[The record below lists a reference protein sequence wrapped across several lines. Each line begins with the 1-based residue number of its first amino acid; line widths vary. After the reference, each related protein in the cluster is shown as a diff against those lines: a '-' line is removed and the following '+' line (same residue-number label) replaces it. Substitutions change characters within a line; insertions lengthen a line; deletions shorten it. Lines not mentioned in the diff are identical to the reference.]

1 MRILIVSQ
9 YYWPE
14 SFQINDIARAMVAKG
29 VQVEVL
35 TGQPNYPA
43 GEVFEGYSAW
53 GCKSETHEG
62 VAIHRIPLLP
72 RGSGAFG
79 LALNY
84 LSYVLSGLLIA
95 PFVLR
100 RKKYD
105 VIFVYGLSPIL
116 QAIPA
121 ILLGW
126 LFACPKVLWVQDLW
140 PDSLSATGY
149 VKNARVLKAV
159 EYVVRFIYRR
169 MDLLLVQ
176 SEAFIAPVSALA
188 GGTPVRYHP
197 NSVDDSFSRPATESV
212 PNVAGLDKGFS
223 VMFAGNIGRAQAV
236 EVILEAA
243 TLLRQVSDIHF
254 VVMGDGSMRPWMVEQ
269 QAERELRNLHLPGR
283 FPVENMPAFMQ
294 RASVLLVTLADED
307 IFRLTVPSKVQ
318 AYLAAGRPIIACLN
332 GEGAR
337 LVAQAEAGLTVPAQ
351 DAKALAAAVLR
362 LYRMAPEE
370 RAVMGRQATQF
381 HEKNFSHN
389 MLVDRLVGMLSFG
402 KNTLTTP
409 GIIP

>member
-1 MRILIVSQ
+1 MRVLIVSQ

-14 SFQINDIARAMVAKG
+14 SFQINDIAKVMAAKG

-43 GEVFEGYSAW
+43 GEVFNGYSAW

-62 VAIHRIPLLP
+62 VVIHRIPLRP
-72 RGSGAFG
+72 RGNGVLN
-79 LALNY
+79 LAINY
-84 LSYVLSGLLIA
+84 LSYVLSGLFVA

-100 RKKYD
+100 KMKYD

-121 ILLGW
+121 IFLGW
-126 LFACPKVLWVQDLW
+126 LHTCPKVLWVQDLW
-140 PDSLSATGY
+140 PESLSATGY
-149 VKNARVLKAV
+149 VKNAKVLKAV

-176 SEAFIAPVSALA
+176 SEAFIVPVSAFA

-197 NSVDDSFSRPATESV
+197 NAVDDSFSTPATGVV
-212 PNVAGLDKGFS
+212 PSVAGLDNGFS
-223 VMFAGNIGRAQAV
+223 VLFAGNIGRAQAV
-236 EVILEAA
+236 DVIIEAA
-243 TLLRQVSDIHF
+243 TLLRDESDIHF
-254 VVMGDGSMRPWMVEQ
+254 VVMGEGSMHAWMIEQ
-269 QAERELRNLHLPGR
+269 QAERQLLNLHLPGR

-294 RASVLLVTLADED
+294 KASVLLVTLSDED
-307 IFRLTVPSKVQ
+307 ILRLTVPSKVQ

-337 LVAQAEAGLTVPAQ
+337 LVAKAEAGLTVQAQ
-351 DAKALAAAVLR
+351 DAKGLAAAVLR

-370 RAVMGRQATQF
+370 RAAMGRRGSEF
-381 HEKNFSHN
+381 HVKNFSHD
-389 MLVDRLVGMLSFG
+389 MLVDRLIGVLDFTVSVKFAHG
-402 KNTLTTP
+402 K
-409 GIIP
+409 IE